1 MAKKKNENKN
11 EAEVPAEAQQRSLT
25 KDLAQGLFDM
35 KKNLDGLEP
44 RLPQISILH
53 GDAQMFKMPDE
64 SKLEDFEAVILDFNR
79 CNAYWSTPFSE
90 SGGGTPPDCASLD
103 SIELDPMSEVPQSDT
118 GKCRPCLKNQFG
130 SDQKIEGGGRGKA
143 CKNMMRVHL
152 LFDDQLIPFRLTIP
166 ATSLESMDSYIP
178 MVASKGLPFQLVK
191 TQFSLKSKQNKDGIK
206 FSGLVLKMG
215 DTIQTIEEGQAIKSF
230 VDEWKPLMR
239 SQPIDP
245 EEHAEF

>member
-1 MAKKKNENKN
+1 MARKKNENKN
-11 EAEVPAEAQQRSLT
+11 IPATQSLT

-35 KKNLDGLEP
+35 KKNLEGLEA

-103 SIELDPMSEVPQSDT
+103 SIDLDPMSEDPQSKT
-118 GKCRPCLKNQFG
+118 GKCRPCDKNQFG
-130 SDQKIEGGGRGKA
+130 SDESKGKEVGRGKA

-152 LFDDQLIPFRLTIP
+152 LFSDQLIPFRLTIP

-178 MVASKGLPFQLVK
+178 MVASKGLPYQLVRTK
-191 TQFSLKSKQNKDGIK
+191 FSLKTKQNKDGIK
-206 FSGLVLKMG
+206 FSGLVLQMG
-215 DTIQTIEEGQAIKSF
+215 ETVQTIEEGQAIKAF

-245 EEHAEF
+245 EEHTE